1 MTWIKIK
8 GWLSDVKVVSPILLL
23 LYSGTL
29 VALDS
34 RYLTIV
40 SYADGVKQEIQRDIS
55 LLEIKLGFA
64 KADDE
69 KQLIRAMIQIKKQQI
84 KEVK

>member
-8 GWLSDVKVVSPILLL
+8 AWLSDIKIVSPLLLL

-34 RYLTIV
+34 RYLTLA
-40 SYADGVKQEIQRDIS
+40 SYADGVKQQLQREIS
-55 LLEIKLGFA
+55 LLEIRLGFA
-64 KADDE
+64 KDKDT

-84 KEVK
+84 LEVK